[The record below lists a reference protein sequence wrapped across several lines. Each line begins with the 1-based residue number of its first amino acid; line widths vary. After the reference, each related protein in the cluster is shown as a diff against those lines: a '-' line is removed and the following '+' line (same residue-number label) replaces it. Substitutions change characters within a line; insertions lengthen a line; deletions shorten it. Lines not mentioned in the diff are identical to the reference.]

1 MGRGEVEVL
10 YTHTSSAAALLFLS
24 LPRQIQQVTMAD
36 QGAKLEQY
44 IILAK
49 SARGESAA
57 KLILNAISAVGRPFP
72 SYRY

>member
-1 MGRGEVEVL
+1 
-10 YTHTSSAAALLFLS
+10 
-24 LPRQIQQVTMAD
+24 MAD

-44 IILAK
+44 VILAK

-57 KLILNAISAVGRPFP
+57 KLILNAISAVGHPFH